1 MKIRLKAFEYLESKQ
16 YLDVPENTTPIFE
29 LALTQPIQ
37 VIVDWAG
44 ENSRKITPIKTM
56 AKFEWNGMYEGDAKI
71 YILTDIYKRFN
82 N

>member
-37 VIVDWAG
+37 VIVDWEG
-44 ENSRKITPIKTM
+44 ENSRKTTPIKTM

-71 YILTDIYKRFN
+71 YILTDIYKR
-82 N
+82 

>member
-1 MKIRLKAFEYLESKQ
+1 MKIRLKVFEYLESKQ

-37 VIVDWAG
+37 VIVDWGG
-44 ENSRKITPIKTM
+44 ENSRQTTPIKTM

-71 YILTDIYKRFN
+71 YILTDIYKR
-82 N
+82 

>member
-1 MKIRLKAFEYLESKQ
+1 MKIKLKAFGYLESKQ

-37 VIVDWAG
+37 VIVDWEG
-44 ENSRKITPIKTM
+44 EKSREITPITTM

-71 YILTDIYKRFN
+71 YILTDIYKR
-82 N
+82 